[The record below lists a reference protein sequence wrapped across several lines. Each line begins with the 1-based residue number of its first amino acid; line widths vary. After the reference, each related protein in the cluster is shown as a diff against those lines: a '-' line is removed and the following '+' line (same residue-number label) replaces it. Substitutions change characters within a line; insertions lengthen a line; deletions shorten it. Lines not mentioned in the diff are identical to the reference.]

1 MQNSE
6 KQVLLGTRIPIHL
19 KERLSKYCLSHGIKM
34 SYLITQAIKE
44 KLQDLVEE
52 RLDITEAN
60 ARLQNSKFASQ
71 KEFDKYLLKRG
82 IKR

>member
-6 KQVLLGTRIPIHL
+6 EQVLLGTRIPIHL
-19 KERLSKYCLSHGIKM
+19 KEKLSKYCLSHGVKM
-34 SYLITQAIKE
+34 NYLITQAIKE
-44 KLQDLVEE
+44 KLQDIVEE

-60 ARLQNSKFASQ
+60 TRLQNSKFTSQ

-82 IKR
+82 IKH